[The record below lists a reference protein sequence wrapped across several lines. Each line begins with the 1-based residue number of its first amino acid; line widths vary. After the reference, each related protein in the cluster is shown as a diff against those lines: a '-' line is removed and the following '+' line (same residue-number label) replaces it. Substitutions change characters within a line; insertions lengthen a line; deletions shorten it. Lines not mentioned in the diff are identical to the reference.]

1 MVIKPAATQQVQT
14 LVYDHTTSKVSL
26 QPGSC
31 CHQKGD
37 SNLLLLPPAFQS
49 KGQREAKHLH
59 EPALKANIVSQQ
71 QGRPGTATLP
81 RGGGKSHLNG
91 TLMLR
96 AV

>member
-1 MVIKPAATQQVQT
+1 M
-14 LVYDHTTSKVSL
+14 TTNQSKVSL
-26 QPGSC
+26 QPGYC
-31 CHQKGD
+31 CHQEGD
-37 SNLLLLPPAFQS
+37 SDLLLLPPTFQS
-49 KGQREAKHLH
+49 KGQMEAKHLH

-71 QGRPGTATLP
+71 RGRPGTATLP